1 MSKVTKYIFVTG
13 GVLSSLGKG
22 ISSSSI
28 GTLMK
33 HAGYKVSI
41 LKIDPYINVDPGTMS
56 PLEHGEVFVT
66 ADGAETDLD
75 IGHYERFLNT
85 NFSKN
90 NNFTT
95 GQIYLSVIEKERK
108 GEYLGKTIQIVPH
121 ITDEIK
127 SRITKAGEGYD
138 FLIVELGGTVG
149 DIEGMPYLEAMRQLK
164 QENGVQNVLSIH
176 VTLVPYVKA
185 ADELKTKPT
194 QHSVQELR
202 RIGISPQIII
212 ARSEMPL
219 EKDTKQKIALSCDVE
234 YDSVISAAD
243 ARSIYKCPLIFVNEG
258 ILTPISRSLGL
269 KELAPNMSEWDLLVK
284 KILSPSKK
292 VKIGF
297 VGKYSSLKESY
308 KSLLEA
314 LTHAGVNLDT
324 KVEIDFIDSTNL
336 DIEKLKNLDG
346 ILVPGGFGERGVKG
360 KLEAIKYAREN
371 GIPFLGICL
380 GMQLALLEFAKNVLK
395 LPRANSS
402 EFDKNCENPI
412 IYMIQDFIDSEG
424 KKQVRTHNSP
434 LGGTMRLGE
443 YECYV
448 KPDSILS
455 RAYNG
460 AKVIKERHRHR
471 YEANPKYRAL
481 FESHGLIVS
490 GECDKLIE
498 AVELS
503 TPIIESKLLDSKLDF
518 KVDSKEFT
526 KSSLDSKDFIESNV
540 IYKDSIESRRDSKGV
555 KNSKKTH
562 PFFVGVQFHPE
573 FTSRLQNPNPIILEF
588 VKVASNTY

>member
-1 MSKVTKYIFVTG
+1 MSKITKYIFVTG

-28 GTLMK
+28 GTLLK
-33 HAGYKVSI
+33 HSGYKVSI

-66 ADGAETDLD
+66 YDGAETDLD

-95 GQIYLSVIEKERK
+95 GQIYLSVIDKERK

-127 SRITKAGEGYD
+127 SRIKKAGSGYD

-164 QENGVQNVLSIH
+164 QEMGAQNVLSIH

-212 ARSEMPL
+212 ARSEKPL
-219 EKDTKQKIALSCDVE
+219 EKDTKQKIALSCDVA
-234 YDSVISAAD
+234 YDSVISASD
-243 ARSIYKCPLIFVNEG
+243 ARSIYACPLNFLLDG
-258 ILTPISRSLGL
+258 ILNPLSRNLGL
-269 KELAPNMSEWDLLVK
+269 QELTPNMNEWDMLVK

-297 VGKYSSLKESY
+297 VGKYLSLKESY

-314 LTHAGVNLDT
+314 LTHAGANLDT
-324 KVEIDFIDSTNL
+324 RVEIKFIDSTNL
-336 DIEKLKNLDG
+336 DSKDLENMDG

-360 KLEAIKYAREN
+360 KLEAIKYARIK

-380 GMQLALLEFAKNVLK
+380 GMQLMLVEFAKNVLGLK
-395 LPRANSS
+395 DANSS
-402 EFDKNCENPI
+402 EFEPHCQNPI

-448 KPDSILS
+448 KPHTTLA
-455 RAYNG
+455 RAYHN
-460 AKVIKERHRHR
+460 ASVIKERHRHR

-481 FESHGLIVS
+481 FEEHGLIVS
-490 GECDKLIE
+490 GECDNLIE
-498 AVELS
+498 AVEL
-503 TPIIESKLLDSKLDF
+503 
-518 KVDSKEFT
+518 
-526 KSSLDSKDFIESNV
+526 
-540 IYKDSIESRRDSKGV
+540 
-555 KNSKKTH
+555 KNH

-573 FTSRLQNPNPIILEF
+573 FTSRLQHPNPIILEF
-588 VKVASNTY
+588 VKSASKKDRG